1 MFESI
6 CCLVD
11 MCPMNTSR
19 CLPPELTVQS
29 VEDIL
34 HKIGFTLD
42 STKTYPK
49 RKLMFNPIIIFT
61 FCLMIIT
68 KEVTILSLDEQ
79 NDFTFKV
86 LGSVGYLIGIRQIV
100 CFDAILISLF
110 PVNFQLVYYYNYRNG
125 IKPTFLRIF
134 QMMSGLVSPQSLGLT
149 EEQEIRKLLKLT
161 KVSIKFI
168 KVNNNQ
174 MCPAITFI
182 FVLILY
188 MINANVMETFCYG
201 IPCAFTMAML
211 GTYAMNV
218 VYYHTFLQYII
229 CLYLKMKI
237 NALNERLNEMKRKK
251 RFIRIRETL
260 QSFDSLYSEINE
272 YNTTFWSKFLFIIW
286 TLLGTVSV
294 FCLYVFLFGRL
305 GSVAQIMVAYFS
317 TFFLFIFLVI
327 IFTTSSV
334 TYCANKSYK
343 ILNSL
348 IISYS
353 KYNKHFYGT
362 RISTQLKVF

>member
-1 MFESI
+1 
-6 CCLVD
+6 
-11 MCPMNTSR
+11 MNTSR

-61 FCLMIIT
+61 FCLLLIT
-68 KEVTILSLDEQ
+68 KEVIILSLDEQ

-100 CFDAILISLF
+100 CLDEILISFF
-110 PVNFQLVYYYNYRNG
+110 PVYFQLIYYYNHRIG
-125 IKPTFLRIF
+125 IKPTFLRVF
-134 QMMSGLVSPQSLGLT
+134 QMMSGLISPESLGLT
-149 EEQEIRKLLKLT
+149 EEKEIRKLLKLT
-161 KVSIKFI
+161 KTSIKFI
-168 KVNNNQ
+168 EMNNNQ
-174 MCPAITFI
+174 MSPAITFI
-182 FVLILY
+182 FVLIIY
-188 MINANVMETFCYG
+188 MINTNVKEAICYG
-201 IPCAFTMAML
+201 IPCAFTIAML

-218 VYYHTFLQYII
+218 VNYHTFLQYII

-237 NALNERLNEMKRKK
+237 NALNERLNEMKRRK

-272 YNTTFWSKFLFIIW
+272 YNTTYWSKFLFIIW
-286 TLLGTVSV
+286 TLLGTFTV
-294 FCLYVFLFGRL
+294 FVIYIFIFGRL
-305 GSVAQIMVAYFS
+305 ELVAQIMFAYFLL
-317 TFFLFIFLVI
+317 FFLSIFLLI
-327 IFTTSSV
+327 IFSTSSV
-334 TYCANKSYK
+334 TYSANKSYK
-343 ILNSL
+343 TLNSL

-353 KYNKHFYGT
+353 KHNKHFYGT
-362 RISTQLKVF
+362 RISNGLKVV

>member
-1 MFESI
+1 
-6 CCLVD
+6 
-11 MCPMNTSR
+11 MNTSQ

-34 HKIGFTLD
+34 HRIGFTLD

-49 RKLMFNPIIIFT
+49 RKLMFDPIIIFI
-61 FCLMIIT
+61 FCFLYLT
-68 KEVTILSLDEQ
+68 KEVVILSLDEQ
-79 NDFTFKV
+79 NDLTFKV
-86 LGSVGYLIGIRQIV
+86 LGSIGYLIGIRQPV
-100 CFDAILISLF
+100 CFNTILTTFF
-110 PVNFQLVYYYNYRNG
+110 PIYFQLIYYYNHKKG
-125 IKPTFLRIF
+125 IKPKFLRVF
-134 QMMSGLVSPQSLGLT
+134 QMMSGLVSPQSLGLS

-161 KVSIKFI
+161 KVSIKFL

-182 FVLILY
+182 FALIIY
-188 MINANVMETFCYG
+188 MINTNVMEAFCYG

-218 VYYHTFLQYII
+218 INYHIFLQYII

-237 NALNERLNEMKRKK
+237 NSLNERLIEMKRRK

-286 TLLGTVSV
+286 TLLGTYTV
-294 FCLYVFLFGRL
+294 FVVYIFLFGRL
-305 GSVAQIMVAYFS
+305 GSFVQIMFAYFLF
-317 TFFLFIFLVI
+317 FFLSLFLLI
-327 IFTTSSV
+327 IFSTSSV

-343 ILNSL
+343 TLNSL

-353 KYNKHFYGT
+353 KHNKHFYGT
-362 RISTQLKVF
+362 RISNGLKVV